1 MENAIK
7 AVSFGQ
13 PCFPKALDR
22 LLRVQLATPG
32 DIPRDCK
39 GGIELQHARRCLA
52 RLRITSE
59 MGESGCE
66 TAVSWRKGGILTK
79 TLLPCDKGFVKT
91 TKLNIGI
98 SHPNKRAVKPR
109 VDRAH

>member
-39 GGIELQHARRCLA
+39 GGIELQHARRCLT
-52 RLRITSE
+52 RLRIASE
-59 MGESGCE
+59 MSESGRE
-66 TAVSWRKGGILTK
+66 TAVSRRKGGVLTK
-79 TLLPCDKGFVKT
+79 AFLPCDEGFVKA

-98 SHPNKRAVKPR
+98 SHPNKRAV
-109 VDRAH
+109 